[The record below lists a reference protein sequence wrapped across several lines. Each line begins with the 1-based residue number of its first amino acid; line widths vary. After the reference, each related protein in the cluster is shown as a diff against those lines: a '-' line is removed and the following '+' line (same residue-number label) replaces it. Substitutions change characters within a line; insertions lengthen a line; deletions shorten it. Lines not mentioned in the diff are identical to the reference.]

1 MTTKLSLNKVPDE
14 NKHTVFH
21 TLFFFLEGSFSSLH
35 NFCETLFFFLL
46 NFTRACTTF
55 SLTLIYYFYSHLVC
69 IFLLQKM
76 KKELLKLLDCNV
88 IVVDW
93 SNGSG
98 PPYPQA
104 VANIRLVGTM
114 TAHLINNL
122 IVSTG
127 IYN

>member
-1 MTTKLSLNKVPDE
+1 M
-14 NKHTVFH
+14 
-21 TLFFFLEGSFSSLH
+21 
-35 NFCETLFFFLL
+35 
-46 NFTRACTTF
+46 F
-55 SLTLIYYFYSHLVC
+55 SLALIYSFYSHLLC

-76 KKELLKLLDCNV
+76 TKELLKLLDCNV

-104 VANIRLVGTM
+104 VANIRLVGAM

>member
-1 MTTKLSLNKVPDE
+1 
-14 NKHTVFH
+14 
-21 TLFFFLEGSFSSLH
+21 
-35 NFCETLFFFLL
+35 
-46 NFTRACTTF
+46 
-55 SLTLIYYFYSHLVC
+55 
-69 IFLLQKM
+69 M

-88 IVVDW
+88 IVVNW
-93 SNGSG
+93 GNGSG

-122 IVSTG
+122 IVSTE

>member
-1 MTTKLSLNKVPDE
+1 
-14 NKHTVFH
+14 
-21 TLFFFLEGSFSSLH
+21 
-35 NFCETLFFFLL
+35 
-46 NFTRACTTF
+46 
-55 SLTLIYYFYSHLVC
+55 VC

-76 KKELLKLLDCNV
+76 AKELLKLLDCNV

-127 IYN
+127 IYNYLHICLIYFLIFY

>member
-1 MTTKLSLNKVPDE
+1 M
-14 NKHTVFH
+14 
-21 TLFFFLEGSFSSLH
+21 
-35 NFCETLFFFLL
+35 
-46 NFTRACTTF
+46 F
-55 SLTLIYYFYSHLVC
+55 SLALIYSFYSYLVC

-76 KKELLKLLDCNV
+76 TNEFLKLLDCNV
-88 IVVDW
+88 IVVNW
-93 SNGSG
+93 GNGSG

-104 VANIRLVGTM
+104 VANIRLVGVM